1 MSSQPLPLHDTS
13 AKDDSAIGD
22 NDDACVSVHVGTNA
36 DDDDGVDWLA
46 RYGVGWEPVGAEP
59 SFTLDVQL
67 REDEFDLGSP
77 QAQRVLATAA
87 AKRCAEQSSK
97 SLLAAVLMVK
107 NESKRILTTLRSA
120 RPFCDRLVL
129 LDTGSDDD
137 TLDKVRLFCGESKW
151 PLTLE
156 ERPFEDFG
164 TSRNYLLNVAE
175 PLAEFLLLLDCNDEL
190 ENGLYLRALAA
201 SHLLQG
207 RGLAGVVPPSLAV
220 FDKRATAPDALW
232 LDPHHYQRGMRIEA
246 KQMNAA
252 ALHWPC
258 HYFVDV
264 EYRLGNGVTRRE
276 PMVRLVR
283 ADSGWRYS
291 GPLHEVLWNDR
302 WRCLQNVRVPPARF
316 LIVQDKTADDD
327 GSERR
332 WPRDLQLLQA
342 YLQRHPNHPTALYY
356 MGKTLRA
363 MQRYGDAARYF
374 GARYNLVVQSRGGH
388 DWQPLQTFN
397 ALLGF
402 AQCTLMSSPTELDA
416 QQQSAIERASWSAFR
431 LQTRVEPLLLLHRL
445 YTARG
450 EHYQALMV
458 AQLSLRLPYPSGTMS
473 LVDRTAYVDERYA
486 RYAQS
491 LLYFNNWAE
500 AIAVLRSAMQ
510 QVSDAAERPNCKAL
524 LERIDATRQLDANER
539 LRAAIEQQAKSVQVG
554 IGSLQRNLPF
564 RSTPSALP
572 LASPGER
579 AAASTMQNQTK
590 GGGSFTEAIRQA
602 VTDQVKRKVVESR
615 QQRAVAAPAKA
626 YGSSSGNKGSSS
638 SGGSTGKNNSVATA
652 RQKPSISV
660 VQQRMAN
667 R

>member
-1 MSSQPLPLHDTS
+1 MSSQPPPPALHDTTVDDES
-13 AKDDSAIGD
+13 AGD
-22 NDDACVSVHVGTNA
+22 NVGACATEQAGTVPTNA
-36 DDDDGVDWLA
+36 DADDSVDWLA

-67 REDEFDLGSP
+67 QEDEFDLGSP
-77 QAQRVLATAA
+77 QAQRVLASAA
-87 AKRCAEQSSK
+87 ARRCAEQSSK

-120 RPFCDRLVL
+120 RPICDRLVL

-164 TSRNYLLNVAE
+164 TSRNHLLHVAE

-190 ENGLYLRALAA
+190 ENAFYLRALAA

-207 RGLAGVVPPSLAV
+207 RGLAGAVPPSLAV

-363 MQRYGDAARYF
+363 MQRFGDAARYF
-374 GARYNLVVQSRGGH
+374 GARYNLVAKSRAGH

-402 AQCTLMSSPTELDA
+402 AQCTLMSSPSELDA
-416 QQQSAIERASWSAFR
+416 QQQDAIERASWSAFR

-450 EHYQALMV
+450 EHYRALMV

-510 QVSDAAERPNCKAL
+510 QQASDAAERPNCKAL
-524 LERIDATRQLDANER
+524 LERIDATRQLDSNER
-539 LRAAIEQQAKSVQVG
+539 LRAVIEQQAKAVQVG
-554 IGSLQRNLPF
+554 IGSLQRSLPF

-572 LASPGER
+572 LASLGEQ
-579 AAASTMQNQTK
+579 AAASTTQNQAK

-602 VTDQVKRKVVESR
+602 VTEQVKRKVVESR

-626 YGSSSGNKGSSS
+626 YGSSSG
-638 SGGSTGKNNSVATA
+638 SGGSTGNNNSVATA